1 MKLFYNLPKSGE
13 AQQFYTRYA
22 SLVPTLTK
30 LGYLAQVVSAL
41 TEAGI
46 LYAVVFSSLAPFW
59 PETAPTAA
67 LFGSLVGTL
76 FLELG
81 LRKFVP
87 FGARA
92 VIHKRYKGWDGWIT
106 GFVLAVAAGLIVAS
120 GLLSFKGSALLVE
133 TVAPEPE
140 TVTTAAPDSLAIAA
154 NATAGDLLTASLT
167 ASRARFADLIEAT
180 EQTAG
185 ADLRQLDGQL
195 RRTVEKEQRTG
206 KYYTTRKA
214 QIRADIDATTAART
228 RKVSELKTERA
239 NALAALQTS
248 HRVKLETIDQDH
260 RQSREQISQGNEQAR
275 TEVAAR
281 VANYGGGLAYFT
293 LFCLTVFIV
302 AVIIQE
308 LHRAGA
314 GVEEQAEPGA
324 FDFEAGPVAA
334 FTAAI
339 GGRFNRFLYGLIHR
353 IEQRTTEAPEPV
365 AAPTVWSRDGNR
377 LKAAKTQG
385 IERQIKPAKE
395 RKAVTATTETGRRQI
410 GFAGRQTAP
419 ETQPDASP
427 ADNALTDCVKDASQ
441 KTAPAVKIG
450 VCDQCGEDYEQ
461 RTTWQRFCQTQCR
474 KDHHAE
480 QHNGTPYDPT
490 RKPWNHAK

>member
-13 AQQFYTRYA
+13 DQQFYTRYA
-22 SLVPTLTK
+22 SLVPTLSK

-59 PETAPTAA
+59 PEQAPTAA

-106 GFVLAVAAGLIVAS
+106 GFVLAVAAGLIVVS

-167 ASRARFADLIEAT
+167 ATRARFADLMEAT

-206 KYYTTRKA
+206 KRYTTLKA
-214 QIRADIDATTAART
+214 QIRAKIDAVRAASI
-228 RKVSELKTERA
+228 RKVSKLKTERA
-239 NALAALQTS
+239 NALAALQTAY
-248 HRVKLETIDQDH
+248 RGKLETIEQDH
-260 RQSREQISQGNEQAR
+260 RQSREQIHQGNEQAR
-275 TEVAAR
+275 AEVAAR
-281 VANYGGGLAYFT
+281 IANYGGGLAYFT
-293 LFCLTVFIV
+293 LFCLSVFIV
-302 AVIIQE
+302 SVIIQE

-324 FDFEAGPVAA
+324 FDFETGPVAA
-334 FTAAI
+334 LIAAI
-339 GGRFNRFLYGLIHR
+339 GGRLNRFAYGIVHR

-365 AAPTVWSRDGNR
+365 AAPTVWSRDGNALR
-377 LKAAKTQG
+377 ATKTQG
-385 IERQIKPAKE
+385 VERKIKPAKG
-395 RKAVTATTETGRRQI
+395 RKAVTAKVEQARRQI
-410 GFAGRQTAP
+410 GYNKPSKPP

-427 ADNALTDCVKDASQ
+427 ADNALTDCVKDATE
-441 KTAPAVKIG
+441 KTRPAVRIG
-450 VCDQCGEDYEQ
+450 VCDHCGKDYEQ
-461 RTTWQRFCQTQCR
+461 RTTWQRFCKTQCR

-490 RKPWNHAK
+490 RKPWSHAK

>member
-13 AQQFYTRYA
+13 DQQFYTRYA

-106 GFVLAVAAGLIVAS
+106 AFVLAVAAGLIVAS

-167 ASRARFADLIEAT
+167 ATRARFADLIEAT

-206 KYYTTRKA
+206 KRYTTRKV
-214 QIRADIDATTAART
+214 QIRAEIDAVTAART
-228 RKVSELKTERA
+228 RKVSKLKTERA
-239 NALAALQTS
+239 NALDALQTS
-248 HRVKLETIDQDH
+248 HRAKLETIDKDH
-260 RQSREQISQGNEQAR
+260 RQSREQISQSNEQAKA
-275 TEVAAR
+275 EVAAR

-293 LFCLTVFIV
+293 LFCLSVFIV

-314 GVEEQAEPGA
+314 GIEEQAEPGA

-334 FTAAI
+334 LTAAI
-339 GGRFNRFLYGLIHR
+339 GDRLSRFVYGLIHS
-353 IEQRTTEAPEPV
+353 IERGTTEAPEPIT
-365 AAPTVWSRDGNR
+365 APLVWSRNGNALR
-377 LKAAKTQG
+377 EARTQG
-385 IERQIKPAKE
+385 VERKIKP
-395 RKAVTATTETGRRQI
+395 RKQRKDATATTTPDRRQI

-427 ADNALTDCVKDASQ
+427 PDNALTDCVKDATR
-441 KTAPAVKIG
+441 KAAPTVKIG
-450 VCDQCGEDYEQ
+450 VCDHCGKDYEQ
-461 RTTWQRFCQTQCR
+461 RTTWQRFCKTQCR

-490 RKPWNHAK
+490 RKPWSNEK